1 MSKPRYRWWGYAKAV
16 IRSYPQL
23 MEEYAPSFPDDVTGL
38 DARTLTRTSQR
49 EYMAVRQAVSE
60 TLDMPNGADRLRLV
74 NMVFWTR
81 TCTLEGAAM
90 QIPCSYPTAQR
101 WHGEFI
107 QRVALKL
114 GLMDES

>member
-23 MEEYAPSFPDDVTGL
+23 MEAYAPSFPDDVTGL
-38 DARTLTRTSQR
+38 DARSLPRTSQR
-49 EYMAVRQAVSE
+49 EYIAVRQAVSE

-107 QRVALKL
+107 QLVALKL